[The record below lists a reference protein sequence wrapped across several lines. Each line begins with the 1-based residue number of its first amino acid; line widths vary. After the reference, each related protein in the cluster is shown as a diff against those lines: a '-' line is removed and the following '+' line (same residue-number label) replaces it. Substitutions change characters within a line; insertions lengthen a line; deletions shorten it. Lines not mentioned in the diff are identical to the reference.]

1 MFNKLSIRLRLNAAL
16 LLLAVLLVAVG
27 IIGAV
32 GMQSADR
39 DIKEIY
45 GKEMAAMAS
54 VARAQLNLTVVRTT
68 LDRAMLHPEAPDV
81 METVDKA
88 QAYRAKSDEAWKAY
102 LALPKSPEEKALAEK
117 VEGIR
122 AAYFKDA
129 LDPLFAALRAR
140 DGAGAD
146 NIVMVTLPP
155 RNSGLSGAMEEL
167 ERTQRKQAE
176 ALYAHAT
183 ERSEHFLWLVI
194 SAIAIGVLAAL
205 GCAIGLQRA
214 ISVPLTRMLES
225 FDEIASGNL
234 TQSIQATTQCE
245 MGRLL
250 RGLDKMQQGLITTI
264 QTMRGGSEAIATAT
278 GQISAGNLDLSQR
291 TEEQASALQQTAS
304 SMEELTSIVRQ
315 NADNAKQAN
324 QLAVDASD
332 TAARG
337 GDAVRRV
344 VDTMSEI
351 DAASKKIGDIT
362 SVIEG
367 IAFQTNILALNAAVE
382 AARAG
387 EQGRGFAVVAGE
399 VRALAQRSATAAKEI
414 VTLIQDTVNRVEAGT
429 RQVDQAGATMGEV
442 VQAVRRVT
450 DIMGEISAASTEQ
463 SAGIEQV
470 SLAVTQMDQ
479 VTQQNAALVEE
490 AAAAAQAL
498 EEQAGVLRGTVASFQ
513 LPAVARGAGVP
524 MLA

>member
-1 MFNKLSIRLRLNAAL
+1 MFNRFSIRLRLNAAL
-16 LLLAVLLVAVG
+16 VLLAVLLASVG
-27 IIGAV
+27 VIGAV

-45 GKEMAAMAS
+45 GKEMAAMAY

-68 LDRAMLHPEAPDV
+68 LDRVMLHPDAADA
-81 METVDKA
+81 MATVDKA

-102 LALPKSPEEKALAEK
+102 LALPMSPAEEALAEK
-117 VEGIR
+117 VDGIR
-122 AAYFKDA
+122 AAYFREG
-129 LDPLFAALRAR
+129 LDPLFTALRAR
-140 DGAGAD
+140 DTTTAD
-146 NIVMVTLPP
+146 NIIMNIVPP
-155 RNSGLSGAMEEL
+155 RNAGLSAVMEEL
-167 ERTQRKQAE
+167 EGEQRKQAE
-176 ALYAHAT
+176 ALYTQAT
-183 ERSEHFLWLVI
+183 SRTQQFLWLVAA
-194 SAIAIGVLAAL
+194 AIAIGLLAAVA
-205 GCAIGLQRA
+205 CAVGLQRA
-214 ISVPLTRMLES
+214 ISVPLARMLDS
-225 FDEIASGNL
+225 FDEIARGDL
-234 TQSIQATTQCE
+234 TRSIHATTQCE

-250 RGLDKMQQGLITTI
+250 RGLQQMQQGLISTI

-278 GQISAGNLDLSQR
+278 GQISAGNQDLSQR

-337 GDAVRRV
+337 GEAVRRV
-344 VDTMSEI
+344 VDTMGEI

-414 VTLIQDTVNRVEAGT
+414 VTLIQDTVSRVEAGT
-429 RQVDQAGATMGEV
+429 RQVDQAGTTMGEV

-450 DIMGEISAASTEQ
+450 DIMGEISAASVEQ

-470 SLAVTQMDQ
+470 SHAVNQMDQ

-513 LPAVARGAGVP
+513 LPVGRAVP